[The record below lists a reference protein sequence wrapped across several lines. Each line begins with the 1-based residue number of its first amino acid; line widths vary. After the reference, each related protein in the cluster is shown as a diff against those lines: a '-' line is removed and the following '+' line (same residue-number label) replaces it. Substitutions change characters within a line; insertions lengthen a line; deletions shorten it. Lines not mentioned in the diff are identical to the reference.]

1 MSPWTPQRDQNG
13 HQFVVGFCGQ
23 MIQFRRINTH
33 RNKPILWF
41 CSTFR
46 PAYWSR
52 LLAPL
57 GYLHLQFP
65 ARFPPLYLNQ
75 SRQQQRWRL
84 SPKTKTKIR
93 NLSLVI
99 VTTLVDCK
107 PRFVPPRNWC
117 FILWCDVCVGCLS
130 CPRVCS
136 QIFSAYLKL
145 ISWSKTTVLQGLKS
159 LIKAW
164 HNLLVKTNAM

>member
-1 MSPWTPQRDQNG
+1 M
-13 HQFVVGFCGQ
+13 GFCRQ
-23 MIQFRRINTH
+23 MIQFRRLNTH
-33 RNKPILWF
+33 RNRPILWF

-93 NLSLVI
+93 SLSLVI

-117 FILWCDVCVGCLS
+117 FILCCDVCVGCLS

-136 QIFSAYLKL
+136 QIFFS
-145 ISWSKTTVLQGLKS
+145 VFEV
-159 LIKAW
+159 
-164 HNLLVKTNAM
+164 NLLKQNHRVVGTNIINHSLTWLACQN